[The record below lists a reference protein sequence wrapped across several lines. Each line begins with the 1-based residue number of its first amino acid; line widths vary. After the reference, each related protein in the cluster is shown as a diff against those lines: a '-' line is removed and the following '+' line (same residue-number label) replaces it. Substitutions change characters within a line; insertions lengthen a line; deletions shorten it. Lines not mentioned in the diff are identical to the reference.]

1 MDRSDTRI
9 ARQVERSADCTV
21 VPLRGS
27 CMHRDRIRTTF
38 GATASLIAVFQLL
51 PWPYRSAKPAGTDP
65 GTRHGLTDSDAE
77 RRKAPP

>member
-27 CMHRDRIRTTF
+27 CMHRTRIRTTV
-38 GATASLIAVFQLL
+38 GASASLIAVFQLL
-51 PWPYRSAKPAGTDP
+51 PWPYRSAEPAGIDP
-65 GTRHGLTDSDAE
+65 DTRHGLTDSDAE
-77 RRKAPP
+77 QRKGSP